1 LGEVVAEL
9 DPEKASTDEAVA
21 AMTGSLR
28 EEGSA

>member
-1 LGEVVAEL
+1 VVAEL

-28 EEGSA
+28 GEEDA